1 MRPANPFLLLVL
13 LGPAV
18 AMYWGWLPATI
29 ATCVALAIG
38 YFARR
43 QAARDDAPPRPH
55 AISLLTHCVAL
66 LILAPVA
73 ALVCG
78 ETIRAFVFPSLTDYS
93 SPISAW
99 MLPAG
104 AIVLAAIVSFTP
116 ARFTSLPLARIA
128 TAVTLVVLI
137 VCAVGLPFAAVRG
150 VAHPVFDDTGARTG
164 TERFTLDLVAAMF
177 VRKPAGVPPMLPTI
191 LLVVTTGALVAFP
204 WAHARIAHTCPSPR
218 RASVIEACVTAFA
231 LVACAAGISMGT
243 TRPVEESGGGGYSPP
258 DYSSVSGS
266 YVVINDIDGTHGF
279 LSEFRTPDVRVTTPW
294 GYLHPRGTRRIAHYF
309 APEHGRVMGWG
320 SRLPAYFY
328 EEFDVLTLSAMRYHA
343 GILTEDM
350 ERGYLRL
357 GRFEGNERVI
367 FDTEVIADL
376 ENDAIQQTFHLPSG
390 TLRFDRS
397 GRVVTLTGDF
407 TYQKQYLG
415 FRTAKNLPSMGEAVV
430 HGGANL
436 IAALGPRVEI
446 ARIVVASMVALLA
459 FVTLEF
465 ALRAQRATI
474 RAIAC
479 IFVPRTTGPACAAC
493 GYDMRG
499 VPASSSRCPECGESD
514 DLVPEGETRAL
525 PFRASPFNPAR
536 WIAWPPI
543 AMAVALLP
551 LPFILLTPSWS
562 WGQQFGSWRHK
573 VTAADIQL
581 WFPMIAALNIALGVG
596 LILSARRTR
605 SSRSIALGVAIIVTT
620 LGAMVWLALLVN
632 DRPSIFFLRI
642 PNAGF
647 AAPIVAGLVAFVG
660 LIALGW
666 CCFAAFHRNPPSP
679 SPNNPPTPPL

>member
-1 MRPANPFLLLVL
+1 MRPANPFLLLIL

-18 AMYWGWLPATI
+18 AMYWGGLPAAI
-29 ATCVALAIG
+29 ATSVALAIG
-38 YFARR
+38 SLARR
-43 QAARDDAPPRPH
+43 QAAKDDAPQRPH
-55 AISLLTHCVAL
+55 AIALFTQCAAL

-78 ETIRAFVFPSLTDYS
+78 ETVRAFLFSSLTDYS

-104 AIVLAAIVSFTP
+104 AILLAAVVSFTP
-116 ARFTSLPLARIA
+116 ARFTSLPLSRIA
-128 TAVTLVVLI
+128 TALTVVVLI
-137 VCAVGLPFAAVRG
+137 VCAIGFPFAVFRG
-150 VAHPVFDDTGARTG
+150 VAHPIFDDTGARAG
-164 TERFTLDLVAAMF
+164 TERFTLDLVAPMF

-191 LLVVTTGALVAFP
+191 VLVVTTGALVAFP
-204 WAHARIAHTCPSPR
+204 WAHARVSSVSFSPR
-218 RASVIEACVTAFA
+218 RASVVEACVAAFA
-231 LVACAAGISMGT
+231 VVACAAGISMGT
-243 TRPVEESGGGGYSPP
+243 TRPVEDSGSTGTGMGDDSL
-258 DYSSVSGS
+258 VSGS
-266 YVVINDIDGTHGF
+266 YFWVNDTDGTHGF
-279 LSEFRTPDVRVTTPW
+279 LSEFRSPDVRETGW
-294 GYLHPRGTRRIAHYF
+294 DGYLHPRSTRRIAYYHS
-309 APEHGRVMGWG
+309 PEQGRVYSWG
-320 SRLPAYFY
+320 AARPAELYNY
-328 EEFDVLTLSAMRYHA
+328 LDVFTIAAMEQYA
-343 GILTEDM
+343 GILANDM
-350 ERGYLRL
+350 RRG
-357 GRFEGNERVI
+357 VI
-367 FDTEVIADL
+367 GMAYAKAGQWVEIESTVITDL
-376 ENDAIQQTFHLPSG
+376 ENDAIQRTFHLPSG
-390 TLRFDRS
+390 TLRFDRP

-415 FRTAKNLPSMGEAVV
+415 FRIAKNLPSMGEAVV

-436 IAALGPRVEI
+436 IAALGAPIGV
-446 ARIVVASMVALLA
+446 ARLVVASMVALLA

-479 IFVPRTTGPACAAC
+479 LFVPKTTGPACATC

-514 DLVPEGETRAL
+514 DLVPESETRAL

-543 AMAVALLP
+543 AMAIALLP

-562 WGQQFGSWRHK
+562 WGQQYGSWRHK
-573 VTAADIQL
+573 VTTADIQL
-581 WFPMIAALNIALGVG
+581 WFPMIAALNIALGAG
-596 LILSARRTR
+596 QILSARRTR
-605 SSRSIALGVAIIVTT
+605 SRRAFALGVAVIAVT
-620 LGAMVWLALLVN
+620 LGAMVWLALIVN

-647 AAPIVAGLVAFVG
+647 AAPIVAGLAAFVG

-666 CCFAAFHRNPPSP
+666 CCFAAFHRNPSP
-679 SPNNPPTPPL
+679 ASPNNPPNDP